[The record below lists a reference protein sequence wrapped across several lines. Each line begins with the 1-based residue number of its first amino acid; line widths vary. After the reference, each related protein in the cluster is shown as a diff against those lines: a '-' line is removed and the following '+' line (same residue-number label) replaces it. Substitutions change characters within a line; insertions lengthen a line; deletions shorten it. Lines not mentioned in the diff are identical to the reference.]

1 MNFKLISALAAGLLL
16 TGPAFAATVTV
27 DFDGLNDFDFIG
39 DAYNGGASTPANS
52 SVSTPYS
59 GPNYGISF
67 GPSVIAAA
75 NNADFTYY
83 SNAPTPGAVMAA
95 VDADGAMNVASGFL
109 GQLSF
114 YYSATENTSVNVYSG
129 LNGTGD
135 LLGTI
140 NLVANATAANGCT
153 GDIAFCF
160 WSTATFDFAGLAKSV
175 QFGSTAGV
183 AGFDNVTINAVPL
196 PAAGW
201 LLLSALGG
209 FGALRRKFAA
219 A

>member
-16 TGPAFAATVTV
+16 TGQAFAATVTV
-27 DFDGLNDFDFIG
+27 EFDGLNDGDFIG
-39 DAYNGGASTPANS
+39 DAYNGGASVPS
-52 SVSTPYS
+52 SSGSGTPYT

-67 GPSVIAAA
+67 GGDVLAAA
-75 NNADFTYY
+75 NSADFPHY
-83 SNAPTPGAVMAA
+83 SGAPTPGAVMSA
-95 VDADGAMNVASGFL
+95 VGADGAMNVASGFL
-109 GQLSF
+109 GSLSF
-114 YYSATENTSVNVYSG
+114 YYSAIENTAVNVYSG

-153 GDIAFCF
+153 GDIAFCY
-160 WSTATFDFAGLAKSV
+160 WSTATFDFAGLAKSI

-183 AGFDNVTINAVPL
+183 AGFDNVTVNAVPL

-201 LLLSALGG
+201 LLLSAMGG

-219 A
+219 

>member
-39 DAYNGGASTPANS
+39 DAYNGGTSTPANS
-52 SVSTPYS
+52 STTPYA

-67 GPSVIAAA
+67 GPGVIAAS
-75 NNADFTYY
+75 NSADFTYY
-83 SNAPTPGAVMAA
+83 SNAPSPGAVMAA
-95 VDADGAMNVASGFL
+95 VDAEGAMNVASGFT

-114 YYSATENTSVNVYSG
+114 YYSTTENTSVSVYSG

-135 LLGTI
+135 LLGTVS
-140 NLVANATAANGCT
+140 LLANATAANGCT
-153 GDIAFCF
+153 EITYCF
-160 WSTATFDFAGLAKSV
+160 WTAATFDFAGLAKSI
-175 QFGSTAGV
+175 QFGTANL
-183 AGFDNVTINAVPL
+183 AAFDNVTVNAVPL

-209 FGALRRKFAA
+209 FGALTRRKAA

>member
-1 MNFKLISALAAGLLL
+1 MTMIERTEVPRLRRNPSSPSPRQSASSTSVGRGTFRCPLRCRPTRWNSAA
-16 TGPAFAATVTV
+16 
-27 DFDGLNDFDFIG
+27 
-39 DAYNGGASTPANS
+39 
-52 SVSTPYS
+52 
-59 GPNYGISF
+59 
-67 GPSVIAAA
+67 
-75 NNADFTYY
+75 FTYY

-95 VDADGAMNVASGFL
+95 VDGDGAMNVASGFL

-114 YYSATENTSVNVYSG
+114 YYSATQDTSVNVYSG

-140 NLVANATAANGCT
+140 NLAANATPANGCT
-153 GDIAFCF
+153 ADIAFCF

-219 A
+219 

>member
-39 DAYNGGASTPANS
+39 DAYNGGTSTPANS
-52 SVSTPYS
+52 STTPYA

-67 GPSVIAAA
+67 GPGVIAAS
-75 NNADFTYY
+75 NSADFTYY
-83 SNAPTPGAVMAA
+83 SNAPSAGAVMAA
-95 VDADGAMNVASGFL
+95 VDAEGAMNVAAGFT

-114 YYSATENTSVNVYSG
+114 YYSTTENTSVSVYSG

-135 LLGTI
+135 LLGTVS
-140 NLVANATAANGCT
+140 LLANATAANGCT
-153 GDIAFCF
+153 EITYCF
-160 WSTATFDFAGLAKSV
+160 WTAATFDFAGLAKSI
-175 QFGSTAGV
+175 QFGTANL
-183 AGFDNVTINAVPL
+183 AAFDNVTVNAVPL

-219 A
+219 

>member
-1 MNFKLISALAAGLLL
+1 VNFKLISALAAGLLL
-16 TGPAFAATVTV
+16 TGPTFAATVTV
-27 DFDGLNDFDFIG
+27 DFDGLNDLDFIG

-52 SVSTPYS
+52 GSTTPHS

-67 GPSVIAAA
+67 GPSVISAA
-75 NNADFTYY
+75 NSVDFTYY

-95 VDADGAMNVASGFL
+95 VDADGAMNVASGFT

-114 YYSATENTSVNVYSG
+114 YYSTTADTSVNVYSG

-140 NLVANATAANGCT
+140 NLLANATAANGCT
-153 GDIAFCF
+153 EIAYCF
-160 WSTATFDFAGLAKSV
+160 WSVATFDFAGLAKSI
-175 QFGSTAGV
+175 QFGSTAGL
-183 AGFDNVTINAVPL
+183 AAFDDVTVNAVPL

-209 FGALRRKFAA
+209 FGALRRKLAA
-219 A
+219 

>member
-39 DAYNGGASTPANS
+39 DAYNGGTSTPANS
-52 SVSTPYS
+52 STTPYA

-67 GPSVIAAA
+67 GPGVIAAS
-75 NNADFTYY
+75 NSADFTYY
-83 SNAPTPGAVMAA
+83 SNAPSPGAVMAA
-95 VDADGAMNVASGFL
+95 VDAEGAMNVASGFT

-114 YYSATENTSVNVYSG
+114 YYSTTENTSVSVYSG

-135 LLGTI
+135 LLGTVS
-140 NLVANATAANGCT
+140 LLANATAANGCT
-153 GDIAFCF
+153 EITYCF
-160 WSTATFDFAGLAKSV
+160 WTAATFDFAGLAKSI
-175 QFGSTAGV
+175 QFGTANL
-183 AGFDNVTINAVPL
+183 AAFDNVTVNAVPL

-219 A
+219 